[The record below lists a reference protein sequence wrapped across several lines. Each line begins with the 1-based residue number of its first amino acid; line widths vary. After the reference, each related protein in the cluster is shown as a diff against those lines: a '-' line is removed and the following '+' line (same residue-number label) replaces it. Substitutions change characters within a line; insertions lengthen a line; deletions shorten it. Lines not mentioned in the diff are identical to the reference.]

1 MDNLNILVEAKR
13 EYLGQLCLLM
23 CPVMIET
30 FEEMYEEAYKLSKG
44 RKVLVMYQKLLKE
57 VPNWSDA
64 MSKQHTDNIA
74 NRCAWFNDLLAA
86 VFVSCVKILS
96 AVRLSKDNKKISL
109 KLPTNEVFIQ
119 MCHNKVAESL
129 YNDPY
134 IYHDSQNEHSRN
146 DKLFERFSVCI
157 ENAVK
162 ELIPVQQILQTYM
175 SQQEG
180 QDLDLGDAEIGD
192 SEDPDIIEDNGMEET
207 TEEPFNSEQSMGG
220 EQMMEEPMGGE
231 QTMEEPMEGEPMRE
245 EPMMEEPMMEE
256 QNNNSFMNNE
266 FRTINTAPRMQK
278 PMQRTQDDDGVF
290 FPDAAEA
297 RQKTSCISKWSLKI
311 I

>member
-146 DKLFERFSVCI
+146 DKLFERFSVCV

-207 TEEPFNSEQSMGG
+207 TEEPFNSEQPMGG
-220 EQMMEEPMGGE
+220 EQMMEEPMREE
-231 QTMEEPMEGEPMRE
+231 QMMEEPMEGEPMRE
-245 EPMMEEPMMEE
+245 EQMMEEPMMEE
-256 QNNNSFMNNE
+256 QNNRSFMNNE

-297 RQKTSCISKWSLKI
+297 RQKNIMYK
-311 I
+311 

>member
-146 DKLFERFSVCI
+146 DKLFERFSVCV

-207 TEEPFNSEQSMGG
+207 TEEPFESEQPMGG

-231 QTMEEPMEGEPMRE
+231 HMMEEPMGGESMEGEPMRE
-245 EPMMEEPMMEE
+245 EQMMEEPMMEE
-256 QNNNSFMNNE
+256 QNNRSFMNNE

-297 RQKTSCISKWSLKI
+297 RQKNIMYK
-311 I
+311 

>member
-13 EYLGQLCLLM
+13 EYLGQLCILM

-30 FEEMYEEAYKLSKG
+30 FEEMYDEAYKLSKG

-134 IYHDSQNEHSRN
+134 IYHDSQNEHTRN
-146 DKLFERFSVCI
+146 DKLFERFSICI
-157 ENAVK
+157 ENSVK

-175 SQQEG
+175 SQQQEG
-180 QDLDLGDAEIGD
+180 QDLDLGEAEVGD

-207 TEEPFNSEQSMGG
+207 SNEPFGDEEQP
-220 EQMMEEPMGGE
+220 MEEGQPPMEEE
-231 QTMEEPMEGEPMRE
+231 QPMEEGQPPMEEGQPTMEE
-245 EPMMEEPMMEE
+245 E
-256 QNNNSFMNNE
+256 QTNNSFMNNE
-266 FRTINTAPRMQK
+266 FKTINTTPHMQN
-278 PMQRTQDDDGVF
+278 PQQRTQDEDDVF
-290 FPDAAEA
+290 FPDAAET
-297 RQKTSCISKWSLKI
+297 RQKNIMYK
-311 I
+311 

>member
-146 DKLFERFSVCI
+146 DKLFERFSVCV

-207 TEEPFNSEQSMGG
+207 TEEPFNNEQSMGG

-297 RQKTSCISKWSLKI
+297 RQKNIMYK
-311 I
+311 